1 MKALYKFFSNND
13 LKIILVALIY
23 FLSAY
28 IGLLLAFQGTYTSPV
43 WPPVGIGLAL
53 VLMLG
58 PRVWPGITIGSL
70 VAFMLVFWFNDFN
83 NTPDTIKAS
92 IMITAGNTLEILA
105 GYWLLKTFIK
115 NDDLFSKTNDTFIF
129 LLVAM
134 VMCIIGSSIG
144 TYSKWQFGLVDG
156 TELTEKWF
164 FWWIPNVASVLLF
177 TPFILSWK
185 RPFHFKMTQSKAIEI
200 LIFLLVLSVFLYL
213 INNPTLSPAI
223 EKALPFLAM
232 PVLLWVAFRFNLA
245 TSMTAILIAALSSI
259 YVTINGIGPLVLDN
273 DMNSIILLQIFI
285 GVISITTIILSS
297 TVFER
302 LQYQRTIKKFN
313 ETLEAKISERT
324 EKLNEEISTRKKAED
339 SLKITNRQL
348 RKANVELD
356 NFVYKVSHDLRAPI
370 ASVLGLV
377 NLAHQEKDKKM
388 IQEYIDLIKS
398 SAQQQDIFIKD
409 ILDLSRNSRVMVE
422 RQKISFNRL
431 INDTFEQLKYSSN
444 GHKID
449 KKVNISGQNAF
460 YSDERRLKVILNNI
474 ISNSIR
480 YANGK
485 DPVVSIDVSVDNRS
499 AKISVEDNGV
509 GIEKKHQNKIFDM
522 FYRAT
527 DDNAGSGLGLY
538 IVKES
543 VEKLN
548 GYINLESEPGRGTII
563 SLEIPNNKPRNKT

>member
-1 MKALYKFFSNND
+1 MEIIYKFFSNKD
-13 LKIILVALIY
+13 LKIILVAFIY

-28 IGLLLAFQGTYTSPV
+28 FGLLLAFHGTYTSPV

-53 VLMLG
+53 ILILG

-70 VAFMLVFWFNDFN
+70 VAYMLVFWLKDFA

-92 IMITAGNTLEILA
+92 ILISAGNTLEIIA

-129 LLVAM
+129 LLAAM
-134 VMCIIGSSIG
+134 VMCVIGSSFA
-144 TYSKWQFGLVDG
+144 TYGMWQFGLAE
-156 TELTEKWF
+156 TNELTGNWF

-185 RPFHFKMTQSKAIEI
+185 RTFRLKMTQYKVIEV
-200 LIFLLVLSVFLYL
+200 LIFLLALSVFLYL
-213 INNPTLSPAI
+213 FNTPTLSATI
-223 EKALPFLAM
+223 EMALPFLVM
-232 PVLLWVAFRFNLA
+232 PFLLWVAFRFNLA
-245 TSMTAILIAALSSI
+245 TSMSAILITALTAI
-259 YVTINGIGPLVLDN
+259 YVTIYGIGPFVLDN
-273 DMNSIILLQIFI
+273 DVNSIIFLQIFI
-285 GVISITTIILSS
+285 GVISITIIILSS

-313 ETLEAKISERT
+313 ETLEAKISQRT
-324 EKLNEEISTRKKAED
+324 EKLNEEITTRKKAEEN
-339 SLKITNRQL
+339 LTVTNRRL

-377 NLAHQEKDKKM
+377 NLARQEKDNASE
-388 IQEYIDLIKS
+388 IFLQWYV
-398 SAQQQDIFIKD
+398 FIKD
-409 ILDLSRNSRVMVE
+409 ILDLSRNSRVTVA
-422 RQKISFNRL
+422 RQKISFNSL
-431 INDTFEQLKYSSN
+431 INDTFEQLKYCSN
-444 GHKID
+444 GNEINKKI
-449 KKVNISGQNAF
+449 NISGQKKF
-460 YSDERRLKVILNNI
+460 YSDERRLKVIMNNI
-474 ISNSIR
+474 LSNSIR

-485 DPVVSIDVSVDNRS
+485 DPIVYINVSVDSQS
-499 AKISVEDNGV
+499 ARISVQDNGV
-509 GIEKKHQNKIFDM
+509 GIEKKHHKKIFDM

-548 GYINLESEPGRGTII
+548 GYIDLDSEPGKGTVIN
-563 SLEIPNNKPRNKT
+563 LEIPNNKPKNRAKDSTIF